1 MAGDFDVSDD
11 DFHVIVKDEFAPE
24 TDGDGY
30 IPLPIADDIAL
41 SRVAV
46 GAEREDIIKTRQ
58 AVPATVV
65 LETLGD
71 PEE

>member
-11 DFHVIVKDEFAPE
+11 DFDVIVKDELAPVTE
-24 TDGDGY
+24 SGAN

-58 AVPATVV
+58 V

>member
-11 DFHVIVKDEFAPE
+11 DFHVIVKDELAPKK
-24 TDGDGY
+24 DGGAN

-58 AVPATVV
+58 V

>member
-11 DFHVIVKDEFAPE
+11 DFDVIVKDEFAPTE
-24 TDGDGY
+24 KSGAN

-58 AVPATVV
+58 V

>member
-11 DFHVIVKDEFAPE
+11 DFHVIVKDELAPR
-24 TDGDGY
+24 TKSGAN

-41 SRVAV
+41 SRVGV
-46 GAEREDIIKTRQ
+46 DAETRDIIKTRQ
-58 AVPATVV
+58 V

>member
-1 MAGDFDVSDD
+1 MAGDFDVSDY
-11 DFHVIVKDEFAPE
+11 DFHVIVKTEFAPE
-24 TDGDGY
+24 TESGAN

-58 AVPATVV
+58 V

>member
-11 DFHVIVKDEFAPE
+11 DYNVIVKDEFAPKRE
-24 TDGDGY
+24 GGAN
-30 IPLPIADDIAL
+30 IPLPIADDAAL
-41 SRVAV
+41 SRVVAE
-46 GAEREDIIKTRQ
+46 AEREDIIKTRQ
-58 AVPATVV
+58 RV

>member
-11 DFHVIVKDEFAPE
+11 DFHVIVKDELAPG
-24 TDGDGY
+24 TKSDAY
-30 IPLPIADDIAL
+30 IPLPIADDAAL
-41 SRVAV
+41 SRVGV
-46 GAEREDIIKTRQ
+46 DAETRDVIKTRQ
-58 AVPATVV
+58 V